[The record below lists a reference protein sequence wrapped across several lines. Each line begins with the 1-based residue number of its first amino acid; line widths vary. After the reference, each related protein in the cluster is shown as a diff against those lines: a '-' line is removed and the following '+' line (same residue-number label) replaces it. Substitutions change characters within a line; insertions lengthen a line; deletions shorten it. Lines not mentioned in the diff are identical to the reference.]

1 MALEATRIIRA
12 EMERR
17 GTSYKRL
24 AAALAARAGGEVES
38 EQQLINK
45 INRGRFSFAFVL
57 RVCEAMGIANL
68 NVARV
73 ESVVTRYSK
82 LGE

>member
-1 MALEATRIIRA
+1 
-12 EMERR
+12 
-17 GTSYKRL
+17 
-24 AAALAARAGGEVES
+24 LAARAGGEVES